1 MASSFS
7 HSPQKTAVLVI
18 TTHGDFEAEVD
29 TSTGG
34 LHPKTVETLGMD
46 IVVLQAATCGVVNLV
61 QPSDVVSYITT
72 IRRAVSGFNGKTPK
86 KKMIKLI
93 QDIRTKIM
101 MIDNQPDIVAKEV
114 SLQNP
119 NFVNNSR
126 TMDYFHHSN
135 KSYTVSSDGILFD
148 KRFSRENDQTTRGS
162 RDWKVNLLGDRK
174 SKDEDLMV
182 TLNPNVTSLRN
193 AGTRDESSVA
203 RMSDILQHLNERGV
217 KKVLIFD
224 FTCSV
229 AEYDLTEREL
239 RDLRRNDN
247 KPRGGNH
254 KTKRKTTRK
263 SRCIGKCNT
272 RRH

>member
-1 MASSFS
+1 
-7 HSPQKTAVLVI
+7 
-18 TTHGDFEAEVD
+18 
-29 TSTGG
+29 
-34 LHPKTVETLGMD
+34 
-46 IVVLQAATCGVVNLV
+46 
-61 QPSDVVSYITT
+61 
-72 IRRAVSGFNGKTPK
+72 
-86 KKMIKLI
+86 
-93 QDIRTKIM
+93 
-101 MIDNQPDIVAKEV
+101 
-114 SLQNP
+114 
-119 NFVNNSR
+119 
-126 TMDYFHHSN
+126 MDYFHHSN